1 MPFVE
6 EHFPHLVSSYHERY
20 KDNAYVDASY
30 RKRIG
35 TLFDK
40 LCRKHGLPDRN
51 ARQDLREEAPVRAEE
66 QMGLF

>member
-6 EHFPHLVSSYHERY
+6 EHFPHLVSSYRERY

-51 ARQDLREEAPVRAEE
+51 ARQDLRDEAPARVEE